1 METISEREY
10 AALAVIDRLRIA
22 KAIEVAWLAGY
33 TDFSYCRKNLKKL
46 QRMGLLQITRDAVG
60 ANCYYLSGQGL
71 KAIGKGTSHPYEI
84 SYTTNHALLVGR
96 VCSWLKIT
104 EGADPNAMLT
114 DAILRANGA
123 NQRHR
128 PDIVLGRKAF
138 EVELNH
144 KPLGILMKN
153 IQANDSYGS
162 QVWITPDS
170 RPGIARNLLACAKK
184 VGVEIKVIPLSAIEE
199 QVSAA
204 NIHEN
209 SVCSESGT
217 DIESVVSIPINS
229 PVDKY
234 AAYLDEL

>member
-1 METISEREY
+1 MVLHVVERFLDLLEIIVFHKVTPQGGCAY
-10 AALAVIDRLRIA
+10 FTQGNRVSV
-22 KAIEVAWLAGY
+22 KAIRVFADAPVRSDVIEIAAVKIGVKIARAIDVAWLAGY
-33 TDFSYCRKNLKKL
+33 TDFSYCRKCLRKL
-46 QRMGLLQITRDAVG
+46 QQMGLLQITRGTVG
-60 ANCYYLSGQGL
+60 ANCYYLSGRGL

-144 KPLGILMKN
+144 KPLRILEKN
-153 IQANDSYGS
+153 IQDKPFQKNDNKE
-162 QVWITPDS
+162 
-170 RPGIARNLLACAKK
+170 RLK
-184 VGVEIKVIPLSAIEE
+184 
-199 QVSAA
+199 
-204 NIHEN
+204 
-209 SVCSESGT
+209 
-217 DIESVVSIPINS
+217 
-229 PVDKY
+229 
-234 AAYLDEL
+234 